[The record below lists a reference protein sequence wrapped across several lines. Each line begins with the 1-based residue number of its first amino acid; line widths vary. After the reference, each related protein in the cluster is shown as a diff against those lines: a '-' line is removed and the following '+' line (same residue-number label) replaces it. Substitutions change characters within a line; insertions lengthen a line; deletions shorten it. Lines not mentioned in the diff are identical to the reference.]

1 MHKVLL
7 TEGFV
12 TPVLLNSLVNIFK
25 SWINRNSLL
34 GLWVRR
40 IFQFGELE
48 IYARCFSKPC
58 GSRGV
63 WPSKILAKL
72 LEGKKAFALFSGG
85 KDSLRA
91 TLYTME
97 TIKIWK
103 VKCEFKVIHVYTT
116 IGLPETEQHV
126 RKICGLL
133 GLKREYSTLLN
144 CIRPHMVLEG
154 RTRLKRQR
162 STQT

>member
-1 MHKVLL
+1 M
-7 TEGFV
+7 
-12 TPVLLNSLVNIFK
+12 
-25 SWINRNSLL
+25 W
-34 GLWVRR
+34 R

-48 IYARCFSKPC
+48 IYARCFSKTC

-72 LEGKKAFALFSGG
+72 LEGKKAFALFSGD

-97 TIKIWK
+97 TIKIWN
-103 VKCEFKVIHVYTT
+103 VKCEFKVIHVNTT

-133 GLKREYSTLLN
+133 GLKRDDTLLSL
-144 CIRPHMVLEG
+144 IV
-154 RTRLKRQR
+154 
-162 STQT
+162 